1 MHGGALSQGWHA
13 FDVDGLQQS
22 YEVAGSGRVC
32 VVHSG
37 GPGIESDYLRMPLLE
52 DHLTMVYL
60 DPIGTGRSSLLPG
73 GEYVMPTYAHYFEA
87 VLDHI
92 GEPRPIV
99 LGHSHGGM
107 VALELAMRDP
117 HRLGGLIA
125 YDTAPVYDDALWEEA
140 GRQMSAYAERWPDR
154 PEAAVARRAWNGR
167 REVRTDAASAR
178 QWLAD
183 VTPAYFADYH
193 RVADGSLRPRPHL
206 GPEPK
211 QRGLV
216 RTWPSRR
223 HRHADVDHLRGI
235 RLRLSATVVRADAR
249 RDTRIRPASSYPTAA
264 TSATKNSPTSSWAP
278 CSSSSAGSSDASRT
292 ASPGGGSA
300 GA

>member
-1 MHGGALSQGWHA
+1 VNGHALTPGWHA
-13 FDVDGLQQS
+13 FDVGGLKQS
-22 YEVAGSGRVC
+22 YEVAGNGRVC

-37 GPGIESDYLRMPLLE
+37 GPGIDSDYLRMPLLE

-73 GEYVMPTYAHYFEA
+73 GEYFMPTYAHYFEA

-107 VALELAMRDP
+107 VALEFAMRDP

-125 YDTAPVYDDALWEEA
+125 YDTAPVYDDALWKEA
-140 GRQMSAYAERWPDR
+140 GRQMSAYADRWPDR
-154 PEAAVARRAWNGR
+154 PEAAVAVRAWNGR
-167 REVRTDAASAR
+167 REVRTDAASAQ

-193 RVADGSLRPRPHL
+193 RVADGSFRLDLTWDPNRNNGVWYGLDGLGAIDTPTLIICGTFDFVCPPRWSEQLHA
-206 GPEPK
+206 GIAESV
-211 QRGLV
+211 LV
-216 RTWPSRR
+216 ELPDSGHFGYQEQPNEFVGAVLDFVDKLERR
-223 HRHADVDHLRGI
+223 
-235 RLRLSATVVRADAR
+235 
-249 RDTRIRPASSYPTAA
+249 
-264 TSATKNSPTSSWAP
+264 
-278 CSSSSAGSSDASRT
+278 
-292 ASPGGGSA
+292 
-300 GA
+300 